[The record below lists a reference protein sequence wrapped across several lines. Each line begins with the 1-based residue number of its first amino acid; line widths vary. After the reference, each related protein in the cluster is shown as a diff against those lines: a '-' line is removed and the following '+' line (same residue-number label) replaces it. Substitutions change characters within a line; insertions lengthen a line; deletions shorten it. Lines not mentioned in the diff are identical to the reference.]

1 METTDMLKELAALFH
16 GFADSLQKLADA
28 AGNTTQPTA
37 DAGSIED
44 YELIVDAETE
54 QPAETEPTV
63 PEKQMTFE
71 EVRAVLAEKSRAG
84 HTAEVRALI
93 KKHGANKLSEIDP
106 KNYAALL
113 ADVEA
118 I

>member
-28 AGNTTQPTA
+28 AGNTTQPA
-37 DAGSIED
+37 SDAGSIED
-44 YELIVDAETE
+44 YELIIGAE
-54 QPAETEPTV
+54 QPAEAEPTV

-71 EVRAVLAEKSRAG
+71 EVRAVLAELSRAG